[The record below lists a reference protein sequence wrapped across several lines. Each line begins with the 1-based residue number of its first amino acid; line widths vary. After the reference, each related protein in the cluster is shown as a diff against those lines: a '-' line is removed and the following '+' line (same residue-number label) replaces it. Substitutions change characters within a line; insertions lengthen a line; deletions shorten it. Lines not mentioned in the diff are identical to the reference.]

1 MRAPLKLLVTICL
14 LVFLSGCNQPAVM
27 QWEESTDSPTS
38 DLSSTQ
44 SILAESTDAPAPTAT
59 VAKILTPAP
68 TLIPF
73 PPEMSCGEV
82 FCQQPWR
89 GLLDRPFS
97 TEYQLTIDPTYPYAG
112 TRNDTMVP
120 HHGVEF
126 PNGYGAPVLA
136 AQNGVV
142 VYAGSDD
149 LALFGPYTSFYG
161 NVVILLHPGLYE
173 GRDLFTLYGHLSE
186 IAVTEGDEVSLGQTV
201 GKVGSSGAADGP
213 HLHFEV
219 RLDENTYT
227 ATTNPMLWFAPVID
241 PVVGQTSTL
250 AGLIVNRYGTPL
262 DRFTLSLELLDA
274 NGDVAETYYPRT
286 YYPAGINGFPDLM
299 ENFVM
304 SDLPPG
310 DYRLAFINGSFYEIF
325 FTLQP
330 GSLGFINLQLD

>member
-1 MRAPLKLLVTICL
+1 MHVPFKLLVFILL
-14 LVFLSGCNQPAVM
+14 LVFLSGCVQTHALQP
-27 QWEESTDSPTS
+27 EEGLNTPILERT
-38 DLSSTQ
+38 STQ
-44 SILAESTDAPAPTAT
+44 SIQEEAT
-59 VAKILTPAP
+59 EALTPAATATLTVTPMP
-68 TLIPF
+68 TAEPF
-73 PPEMSCGEV
+73 PPVMSCGEV

-89 GLLDRPFS
+89 GLLERPFS
-97 TEYQLTIDPTYPYAG
+97 PEYKLTIDPAYPYAG
-112 TRNDTMVP
+112 TKNDTMDP

-126 PNGYGAPVLA
+126 PNGYGTPVLA
-136 AQNGVV
+136 AQNGTV
-142 VYAGSDD
+142 VYAGSDG
-149 LALFGPYTSFYG
+149 LTLFGPYTSFYG
-161 NVVILLHPGLYE
+161 NVVILLHPGLYD
-173 GRDLFTLYGHLSE
+173 GRDLYTLYGHLSE
-186 IAVTEGDEVSLGQTV
+186 ISVAEGDKVSVGQLI

-219 RLDENTYT
+219 RLNENAYT
-227 ATTNPMLWFAPVID
+227 ATTNPMLWFAPVTD

-274 NGDVAETYYPRT
+274 NGEAAETYYPIT
-286 YYPAGINGFPDLM
+286 YYPAGANGFPNLA

-304 SDLPPG
+304 PDLPPG